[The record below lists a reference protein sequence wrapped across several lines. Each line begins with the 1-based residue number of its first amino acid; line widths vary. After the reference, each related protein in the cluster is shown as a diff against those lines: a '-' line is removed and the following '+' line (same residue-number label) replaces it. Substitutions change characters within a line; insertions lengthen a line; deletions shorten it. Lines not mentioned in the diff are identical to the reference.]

1 DVLAGLIGGLVA
13 QHMDSFDAARAAV
26 WMHSEAARRFG
37 PGLISEDLPQQ
48 LPAVLADL
56 LKG

>member
-1 DVLAGLIGGLVA
+1 MIGGLIA

-37 PGLISEDLPQQ
+37 PGLISEDLPQGF
-48 LPAVLADL
+48 PAVLADL
-56 LKG
+56 MNG

>member
-1 DVLAGLIGGLVA
+1 
-13 QHMDSFDAARAAV
+13 
-26 WMHSEAARRFG
+26 MHSEAARRFG

-56 LKG
+56 LNG

>member
-1 DVLAGLIGGLVA
+1 MIGGLIA

-26 WMHSEAARRFG
+26 WMHSEAARRLG
-37 PGLISEDLPQQ
+37 PGSISEDLAQR

-56 LKG
+56 LNG